1 MKLITFNDIFA
12 QQVQSPAVILVEG
25 ASGTLKSGLCF
36 SLMLDLLKD
45 PAKFGLYIT
54 LEQPWQSHLVNMD
67 SLGLKPSENLL
78 SADFNIMRKEFKG
91 GETEIRLFDS
101 ILEILS
107 SLNQEK
113 EGNLTIFALDSLNAI
128 YSILSPGMVESSII
142 PFFKKLRQYNIVT
155 LIIHE
160 KTGDQSTGMM
170 RERYLADGIVSL
182 GVQYQRGEMIR
193 YLQPL
198 KFSYGEHSLKRMH
211 LVAGKEGLSLLGP
224 VYR

>member
-1 MKLITFNDIFA
+1 MKLITLKDIFS
-12 QQVQSPAVILVEG
+12 QQVDPPAVILVEG

-45 PAKFGLYIT
+45 PNRFGLYIT
-54 LEQPWQSHLVNMD
+54 LEQSWSSHLVNMD
-67 SLGLKPSENLL
+67 SLGLLPTENLL
-78 SADFNIMRKEFKG
+78 SADFNIMRKEFRG
-91 GETEIRLFDS
+91 GETSIRIFDS

-113 EGNLTIFALDSLNAI
+113 EGNLIIFALDSLNAI
-128 YSILSPGMVESSII
+128 YSILPQEMIENSLI
-142 PFFKKLRQYNIVT
+142 PFFKKLRQYNVIS

-160 KTGDQSTGMM
+160 KTGEQPAGIM
-170 RERYLADGIVSL
+170 RERYLADGIISL
-182 GVQYQRGEMIR
+182 GIQHQRGEMIR

-198 KFSYGEHSLKRMH
+198 KFTFGEHSLKRMH
-211 LVAGKEGLSLLGP
+211 IVAGKDGLTLPGP